1 MGAAE
6 TSRAIAAANKAL
18 PAWRS
23 KTAKERAVILRKW
36 YDLMLENQEDLAILM
51 TLEQGKPL
59 AEARGEILYSASF
72 IEWFAEEGN
81 VSTVIRSPRPMPIG
95 ASS

>member
-1 MGAAE
+1 MNLQDQSLFHEQCFIDGKWIDADSEETIAVNNPATGEILGTIPKMGAAE

-36 YDLMLENQEDLAILM
+36 YDLMLEN
-51 TLEQGKPL
+51 
-59 AEARGEILYSASF
+59 
-72 IEWFAEEGN
+72 
-81 VSTVIRSPRPMPIG
+81 
-95 ASS
+95 